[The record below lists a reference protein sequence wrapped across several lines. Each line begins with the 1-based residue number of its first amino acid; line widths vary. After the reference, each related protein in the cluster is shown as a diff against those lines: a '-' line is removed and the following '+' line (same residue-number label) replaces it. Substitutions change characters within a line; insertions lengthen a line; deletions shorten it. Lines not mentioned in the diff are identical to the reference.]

1 MKRIPHTFTIVFALI
16 VLAAV
21 LTWVVPAGEFVRQS
35 VEFNG
40 TTREVVV
47 NDSFHYVESSPQTWQ
62 VFSALYN
69 GFVDKAD
76 IIIFILMVGGAFW
89 ILNNS
94 HAIDVGVMAFLRSVR
109 RLGRYKLIKKLGVDN
124 IIITFVMILFSLF
137 GAVFGMS
144 EETIAFVVVFIPLAI
159 QMGYDSIVGVC
170 MCYVAAHV
178 GFAGAM
184 LNPFTIGIAQGIA
197 DLPLFSGLEYRMFC
211 WVVLTIVG
219 IAFVLWYAH
228 RVKAKPERSPVHKLD
243 DYWRNRVESNQQTTL
258 TLRHG
263 LILVVLLLTI
273 VALVVGVLQWDW
285 YIEEISAL
293 FLAMGIVSGIIDRQ
307 GADDI
312 AKLFLAGCKDILSA
326 ALVVGLA
333 SGIIF
338 ILRDGHVIDTILYG
352 LTRSLGE
359 LGEMASLGVM
369 YLFQTLLNIV
379 MPSGSAKAALTMP
392 IMTQFADQIEVSRQ
406 TTVLAFQFGDGFTN
420 MLTPTSGVLIGVL
433 GIARIPYGTWLKWA
447 WKFILALIV
456 LGFLLMLPTLWME
469 LPGF

>member
-1 MKRIPHTFTIVFALI
+1 MKKIPHTFTIVFGLI

-21 LTWVVPAGEFVRQS
+21 LTWVVPAGEYTRV
-35 VEFNG
+35 VEG
-40 TTREVVV
+40 GREVVL
-47 NDSFHYVESSPQTWQ
+47 NDSFHRVDAAPQTWQ
-62 VFSALYN
+62 VFSALFN

-76 IIIFILMVGGAFW
+76 IIVFILMVGGAFW

-94 HAIDVGVMAFLRSVR
+94 HAIDVGVMAFLRRVQ
-109 RLGRYKLIKKLGVDN
+109 RLSRYKLVSKLGVNN
-124 IIITFVMILFSLF
+124 IIITLVMLLFSLF

-184 LNPFTIGIAQGIA
+184 LNPFTVGIAQGIA
-197 DLPLFSGLEYRMFC
+197 GIPLFSGLEYRLFC
-211 WVVLTIVG
+211 WVVLTVIG
-219 IAFVLWYAH
+219 IAFVLWYAA
-228 RVKAKPERSPVHKLD
+228 RVKAKPDRSPVHKLD
-243 DYWRNRVESNQQTTL
+243 DYWRERTSSTEQSTL
-258 TLRHG
+258 TVRHI
-263 LILVVLLLTI
+263 LILVLLLLTI
-273 VALVVGVLQWDW
+273 VALVVGVLAWDW
-285 YIEEISAL
+285 YIAEISAL
-293 FLAMGIVSGIIDRQ
+293 FLAMGILAGIIDRQ
-307 GADDI
+307 TADDI

-338 ILRDGHVIDTILYG
+338 ILRDGRIMDTLLYG
-352 LTRSLGE
+352 LSRSLAHTGE
-359 LGEMASLGVM
+359 VASLGVM
-369 YLFQTLLNIV
+369 YVFQTLLNIV

-392 IMTQFADQIEVSRQ
+392 IMTQFADLIGVSRQ

-433 GIARIPYGTWLKWA
+433 GIARIPYGTWLKWV
-447 WKFILALIV
+447 WRFIVGLIV
-456 LGFLLMLPTLWME
+456 VGFLLMLPTLWLS